1 MQEQKQMPAYQ
12 PQQQQ
17 IQQTQEQIRQQRA
30 LQNRRRS
37 SAIVT
42 RVLGD
47 LMVFVKVKDETEEVG
62 LVFKP
67 DKINDYRGEHL
78 QDLGVIYNATIPEV
92 VWDAETMKVTSV
104 QLEKREDQPRFASL

>member
-17 IQQTQEQIRQQRA
+17 IQQTQKPIKQERK
-30 LQNRRRS
+30 S
-37 SAIVT
+37 SAVVT

-47 LMVFVKVKDETEEVG
+47 LMVFVKVEDQKEEVG

-67 DKINDYRGEHL
+67 NKIEDYRGEPLQHL
-78 QDLGVIYNATIPEV
+78 GIVYNAIIPEV
-92 VWDAETMKVTSV
+92 VWDAETMKVISV
-104 QLEKREDQPRFASL
+104 QLEKREDQPGFASA